1 MKRILFQG
9 DSITDAGRARDNDVN
24 LGVGYPYLVEATLKF
39 ENPNEYEIFNRGA
52 SGNRIVDLYARIKS
66 DFINLSP
73 DYASILIGVNDVWH
87 ELHKNGVDA
96 EKFEKIYTMLVEEI
110 LTALPDLKLVLMGA
124 FVLPGEATVGDTLP
138 AHITGYASKYD
149 YFYKEVAVRAEIT
162 RRIAEKFGLPF
173 IDLQKVFSEAAEKNG
188 AATYSIDGVHPDAA
202 GRELIKHEWLKVF
215 REANL

>member
-66 DFINLSP
+66 DFINLAP
-73 DYASILIGVNDVWH
+73 DYASILIGINDVWH

-110 LTALPDLKLVLMGA
+110 LQALPNLKLVLMGA
-124 FVLPGEATVGDTLP
+124 FVLPGEATVGDALP
-138 AHITGYASKYD
+138 AHIAGYASKYD
-149 YFYKEVAVRAEIT
+149 YFCKEVAVRAEIT

-173 IDLQKVFSEAAEKNG
+173 IDLQKAFSEAAEKNG
-188 AATYSIDGVHPDAA
+188 SEIYSVDGVHPEPA
-202 GRELIKHEWLKVF
+202 GRELIKREWLKVF

>member
-9 DSITDAGRARDNDVN
+9 DSITDAGRARDNDIN

-39 ENPNEYEIFNRGA
+39 ENPNEYAVFNRGV

-66 DFINLSP
+66 DFINLAP
-73 DYASILIGVNDVWH
+73 DYASILIGINDVWH

-110 LTALPDLKLVLMGA
+110 LQALPNLKLVLMGA

-138 AHITGYASKYD
+138 AHLTGYETKYD
-149 YFYKEVAVRAEIT
+149 YLFKETAVRAEIT

-173 IDLQKVFSEAAEKNG
+173 IDLQKAFDEAVSKNG
-188 AATYSIDGVHPDAA
+188 AATYSIDGVHPEAA
-202 GRELIKHEWLKVF
+202 GRELIKREWLKVF
-215 REANL
+215 HEAKL